1 MDWLSLIQIEEEQ
14 ESDDSIDASQF
25 VVSLYVDYSKHVEYV
40 NQFLFISGWWFGTF
54 FTFP

>member
-1 MDWLSLIQIEEEQ
+1 MLTIMDWLSLIQIEEEQ

-40 NQFLFISGWWFGTF
+40 N
-54 FTFP
+54 